1 MKSAICCIGSR
12 LVVVGLLTTSSLAQV
27 PTMSLEATAVNGGS
41 VGDEPTA
48 HIAAFPGDI
57 ITAEVYI
64 RDWGPNGEALSGY
77 QAALLPVSFSSG
89 KKGFIEPVRYAELQK
104 TREENINNSF
114 VDEDHPRFVHKGIN
128 VLSLADTRS
137 EGYRWMSVL
146 LAGNAPTCEQDG
158 RRFYAATIK
167 FEVSANAEGIF
178 SLELDSHPDFSGL
191 RKADVSP
198 IKPVNFE
205 SLTIRI
211 LSDPAQ
217 VIDDLNRAGGPPNP
231 QGGSPSIGDLLLSI
245 EELNAF
251 PETTDESTPTTTEV
265 VPAE

>member
-1 MKSAICCIGSR
+1 
-12 LVVVGLLTTSSLAQV
+12 
-27 PTMSLEATAVNGGS
+27 MSLEATAVNGGS